1 MKFFTPE
8 LYAQGNAPDDDL
20 VDQAE
25 EEWERRLKR
34 YRRHYKKIEEQLP
47 PMLRRFHDEQSLHD
61 ANVFT
66 PAVLAGSVPWK
77 PPEVVIVA
85 QQVNTLIPEFLN
97 TLAILHYSITAD
109 PIVTVPLQAEA
120 FHGSN
125 PIWLYDEV
133 DVVEPGVFSHE
144 ILVSDGRVIKLLF
157 RD

>member
-1 MKFFTPE
+1 
-8 LYAQGNAPDDDL
+8 
-20 VDQAE
+20 
-25 EEWERRLKR
+25 
-34 YRRHYKKIEEQLP
+34 
-47 PMLRRFHDEQSLHD
+47 MLRRFHDEQSLHD

-66 PAVLAGSVPWK
+66 PAVLTGSVPWK

-109 PIVTVPLQAEA
+109 PIVAVPLQAEA

-157 RD
+157 RDFNYHIAPLCLPTAVAEPPAPPKERMASA